1 MRHYTCAYIRR
12 ASPVALALECHMN
25 ARRRFDWIIDRQL
38 PRSSE
43 IWDTEIADSPNFS
56 VVPSLGSL
64 VPGWLLIVPRRPTL
78 NLAALSNDEKAEL
91 RVLASQLRSRL
102 ANLSGEIFEF
112 EHGGQYHGSA
122 MGCGLDQAHL
132 HVVPLP
138 FDLVRVAKETSIGSV
153 VWMSSENCADPWAR
167 IPAGQEY
174 LLARSAAGSTLI
186 GLLQSPVSQW
196 FRRLIAQQ
204 LYCSENWDYR
214 IASGIDN
221 IKATLRAVHS
231 DCL

>member
-1 MRHYTCAYIRR
+1 MST
-12 ASPVALALECHMN
+12 S
-25 ARRRFDWIIDRQL
+25 RRFDWIVDRQL
-38 PRSSE
+38 PRSSA
-43 IWDTEIADSPNFS
+43 IWDTEIAESLNFS

-64 VPGWLLIVPRRPTL
+64 VPGWLLIVPRRPAL
-78 NLAALSNDEKAEL
+78 NLAELSNDEKAEL
-91 RVLASQLRSRL
+91 RVVVRQLRSRL

-112 EHGGQYHGSA
+112 EHGSQYHGSA

-138 FDLVRVAKETSIGSV
+138 FDLIRVAKETSIGSV
-153 VWMSSENCADPWAR
+153 VWMSSEMSADSWAR
-167 IPAGQEY
+167 IPERQEY

-204 LYCSENWDYR
+204 LSCSESWDYR
-214 IASGIDN
+214 IAPEIDN

-231 DCL
+231 DCP